1 MNRSLNVLLTVTG
14 AFAVLVAAAMAM
26 AAIVDNSGATTSAN
40 NVYAVETLPV
50 PMPATPASTV
60 YFDGINVSAIAVG
73 AYE

>member
-1 MNRSLNVLLTVTG
+1 MNRSLNLLLTVVG
-14 AFAVLVAAAMAM
+14 AFAVLVAAAVSF
-26 AAIVDNSGATTSAN
+26 AAIIDSSEATTSAN